1 MPFRSAERP
10 TILGGARRSVIATTR
25 VPLPYYRRLSKRDK
39 AIYRASDRI
48 AELPLPDAGP
58 LRPLAREIRAALS
71 ADDRMAVE
79 RVAHAL
85 CEEVIRQLETEQV
98 SVRVLSVRP
107 SDAEAELHGLY
118 VREEGKRAIIQVWM
132 RTAAREQVVRY
143 RTFLRTLLHELL
155 HHLDYAHFGLADSFH
170 TEGFF
175 RRESSL
181 MRQIAPRPP
190 KAAAKPAGKAGKAAS
205 ARVTQRKQLDLPL

>member
-1 MPFRSAERP
+1 M
-10 TILGGARRSVIATTR
+10 
-25 VPLPYYRRLSKRDK
+25 PLPYYRRLGARDK

-48 AELPLPDAGP
+48 AAVQLPDARAH
-58 LRPLAREIRAALS
+58 RPLASDIRAALA
-71 ADDRMAVE
+71 ADDRPAVE
-79 RVAHAL
+79 RAAHAL
-85 CEEVIRQLETEQV
+85 CKEVVRQLGTEPV

-118 VREEGKRAIIQVWM
+118 VREEGKRAVIQVWM

-143 RTFLRTLLHELL
+143 RTFLRTLLHELV
-155 HHLDYAHFGLADSFH
+155 HHLDYAHFALADSFH

-190 KAAAKPAGKAGKAAS
+190 KPAPKPAAKPAAS
-205 ARVTQRKQLDLPL
+205 ALTPRKQLDLPL